1 MILVRSQLEV
11 ALIQSGPY
19 QNSLTDASYLK
30 GDGKIRLL
38 NVFVAEKVKS
48 RSKSDF
54 GYECNGPF

>member
-54 GYECNGPF
+54 RV